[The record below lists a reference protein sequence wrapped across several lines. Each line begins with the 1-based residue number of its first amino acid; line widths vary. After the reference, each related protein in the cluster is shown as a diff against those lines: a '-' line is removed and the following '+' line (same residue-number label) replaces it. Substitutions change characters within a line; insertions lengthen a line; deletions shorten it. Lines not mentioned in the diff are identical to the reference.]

1 MKVDLKLIRSLE
13 IIQKPDGRYIRIG
26 YVKPES
32 QMENTKEQIRE
43 RISRAWRNRVVKTT
57 VIAIAAAVLYHMTKN
72 LTGM

>member
-1 MKVDLKLIRSLE
+1 MKVDLKNIRSLE

-32 QMENTKEQIRE
+32 QMENTKEQMRE